1 MHQPGSAVYITLGL
15 YQMLEMNF
23 AFTRPWTVRLPTLVR
38 QISTEYVDAFF
49 NDGSLRLSSF
59 EAFRRHPD
67 EKRRDGQEGLVAME
81 VNTPTGS
88 LSILGACGQEAY
100 IMCASTVETP
110 IGENDGSASAFRIFD
125 SLKFADAVSRQIPG
139 FIGGTEGF
147 CIYRKN
153 TMITKSD
160 PNPIIV
166 PTAGVN
172 SDSWFQEQKLRTAK
186 LAIDAY
192 FMKHISF
199 AHEAEYRFIWFAE
212 NSRKQFLD
220 IRCPAAIEC
229 CERVTKDLSE
239 PASQP
244 SFPSGSQTF
253 FFGDI

>member
-1 MHQPGSAVYITLGL
+1 
-15 YQMLEMNF
+15 MLEMNF
-23 AFTRPWTVRLPTLVR
+23 AFARPWTVRLPTLAR
-38 QISTEYVDAFF
+38 QMNTEYVDAFF

-59 EAFRRHPD
+59 ETFRRHPD

-100 IMCASTVETP
+100 IMCASTVEVP
-110 IGENDGSASAFRIFD
+110 IDENNGPVSAFRILD
-125 SLKFADAVSRQIPG
+125 TLKFADAISRQIPG
-139 FIGGTEGF
+139 FIGGVEGF

-153 TMITKSD
+153 TMIKKID
-160 PNPIIV
+160 PNPMIS
-166 PTAGVN
+166 PTVGAN
-172 SDSWFQEQKLRTAK
+172 PDLWFQEQKLRTAK

-212 NSRKQFLD
+212 NSRKQFLE
-220 IRCPAAIEC
+220 IKCPAAIEC
-229 CERVTKDLSE
+229 CERVTKESSE

-244 SFPSGSQTF
+244 TFPSGPQTLC
-253 FFGDI
+253 FGDI